1 MKNNIAELKNIINSY
16 QPINEQEEKDKDY
29 MLWYLK
35 CFGEKALYR
44 ECLSG
49 HFTTSVFLFN
59 KNHTKAFMCYHLID
73 QSWAWLGGH
82 ADGIADLKSVAI
94 REIGEE
100 SSITNFKLINDEKVS
115 ALTCIAIPG
124 YVKNGEYVSSHIHLD
139 VAFVGEA
146 DEDEKFEIL
155 PSENSG
161 LKWINLNVLD
171 KEVSDT
177 WKMKRTY
184 EKIIQQFKQVSKKES
199 RQ

>member
-184 EKIIQQFKQVSKKES
+184 EKIIQQFK
-199 RQ
+199 

>member
-1 MKNNIAELKNIINSY
+1 MTNSITELKKIISTY
-16 QPINEQEEKDKDY
+16 QPFNEQEEKDKAY
-29 MLWYLK
+29 MLWYLD
-35 CFGEKALYR
+35 CFGEIALLR

-59 KNHTKAFMCYHLID
+59 KDHTKTFMCYHLID
-73 QSWAWLGGH
+73 KSWAWLGGH

-124 YVKNGEYVSSHIHLD
+124 YVKNGEYVSSHVHLD

-146 DEDEKFEIL
+146 DEDEKFTIL

-161 LKWINLNVLD
+161 LKWIELKALD

-177 WKMKRTY
+177 WKMQNTY
-184 EKIIQQFKQVSKKES
+184 KKIIQQFK
-199 RQ
+199 

>member
-1 MKNNIAELKNIINSY
+1 MTNSITELKKLIHTYN
-16 QPINEQEEKDKDY
+16 PCNEQEEKDKAY
-29 MLWYLK
+29 MLWYLD
-35 CFGEKALYR
+35 CFGEKALLR

-59 KNHTKAFMCYHLID
+59 KDHTKTFMCYHLID
-73 QSWAWLGGH
+73 KSWAWLGGH

-100 SSITNFKLINDEKVS
+100 SSITNFKLINDEKVA

-124 YVKNGEYVSSHIHLD
+124 YVKNGEYVSSHVHLD

-146 DEDEKFEIL
+146 DEDEKFTIL

-161 LKWINLNVLD
+161 LKWIELKALD

-177 WKMKRTY
+177 WKMQNTY
-184 EKIIQQFKQVSKKES
+184 KKIIQQFK
-199 RQ
+199 

>member
-1 MKNNIAELKNIINSY
+1 MTIENLKDNIKNY
-16 QPINEQEEKDKDY
+16 QPINEQEEKDKAY
-29 MLWYLK
+29 MLWYLE
-35 CFGEKALYR
+35 CFGEKALDR

-59 KNHTKAFMCYHLID
+59 KDHTKTFMCNHLID
-73 QSWAWLGGH
+73 RSWAWLGGH

-100 SSITNFKLINDEKVS
+100 SSITNFKLINDGKIA

-124 YVKNGEYVSSHIHLD
+124 YVKNGEYVSSHVHFD

-146 DEDEKFEIL
+146 DENEEFVIL

-161 LKWINLNVLD
+161 LGWFDLTTLD
-171 KEVSDT
+171 QTVADT

-184 EKIIQQFKQVSKKES
+184 AKIIDQFK
-199 RQ
+199 